1 MKLHLILLTSSLFN
15 LSSGLFTVELTGP
28 LTEEPCTGEEYADFK
43 HCVMLGAE
51 ADPSIDVLTDVEE
64 NSSVNLGG
72 VRHLGNACTP
82 CTGREPRGTF
92 CFTYCP
98 DPGRRLQEKGSMDHT
113 PNLRRGLQKPDSVSA
128 LFKGGTSTGND
139 EAKEIGDAIMA
150 CLGDNHPCLGSTVDM
165 TMTVTL

>member
-1 MKLHLILLTSSLFN
+1 MKLHLILLVSSLFN

-43 HCVMLGAE
+43 HCVMLGAA
-51 ADPSIDVLTDVEE
+51 ADPSLDVLTDVEE

-92 CFTYCP
+92 CFTYCG
-98 DPGRRLQEKGSMDHT
+98 PGRRLLEKGSMDHT
-113 PNLRRGLQKPDSVSA
+113 PNLRRLQKSDSVSA
-128 LFKGGTSTGND
+128 SFKGGTSTGNG
-139 EAKEIGDAIMA
+139 EAKKIVDAIMT
-150 CLGDNHPCLGSTVDM
+150 CLGDNHPCLGNTVDM
-165 TMTVTL
+165 TLTVTL